1 MIREQPLT
9 LTSFTYTNA
18 ATHRTRANVDLKDFE
33 DENGT
38 AAYLATKDRE
48 MNLLLTALYFVVEL
62 ARRLD
67 NFTEPNAS
75 LKEEIGKALGSHTT
89 CLSAISNYVGW

>member
-1 MIREQPLT
+1 LLILT
-9 LTSFTYTNA
+9 LRF
-18 ATHRTRANVDLKDFE
+18 HRTRANVDLKDFE

-62 ARRLD
+62 ARRLA
-67 NFTEPNAS
+67 NSTEPNTS
-75 LKEEIGKALGSHTT
+75 LKDEIGKTLVLIRGVCVH
-89 CLSAISNYVGW
+89 C